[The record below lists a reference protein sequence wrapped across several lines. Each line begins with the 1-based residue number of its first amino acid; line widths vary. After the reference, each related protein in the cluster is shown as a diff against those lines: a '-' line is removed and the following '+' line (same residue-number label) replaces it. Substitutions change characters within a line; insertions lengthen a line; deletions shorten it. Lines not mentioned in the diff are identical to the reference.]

1 MEQRE
6 GYRSF
11 FNYDLNCQTW
21 RLLVNKQI
29 SMTYQRLVI
38 EYQLAQIQKREK
50 DERAELE
57 TLNSELREVRY
68 QKSKLQKSLG
78 KRGYY

>member
-1 MEQRE
+1 
-6 GYRSF
+6 
-11 FNYDLNCQTW
+11 
-21 RLLVNKQI
+21 
-29 SMTYQRLVI
+29 MTYQRLVI